1 MTATLTRPSD
11 PNPDLPNPVSLLADY
26 ADREVVLIPGALGSR
41 LVVDRLTDGAGDPRL
56 VAHLTADEPDI
67 NAVVVTDIYLADSGR
82 RARRLTTDDLRGGP
96 LADRDARHT
105 PCGSAEQAPAADAV
119 LLDRYGF
126 RFRLAAIYT
135 GSFHLPEFRWLR
147 RPPAGAEGPSECV
160 SSRRVVGALEDYEP
174 VRSLVMAVIA
184 RHRQDPAVSVAT
196 LGLEI
201 RRLGA
206 SPIVLNR
213 RLREAVI
220 DASIRRGLSLSAI
233 ALACGRTKYD
243 RRGRRSGETSWLA
256 RRVGLLGEDGAQR
269 PTPWVHTDVL
279 GLIARDGLGIAPH
292 EVELG

>member
-11 PNPDLPNPVSLLADY
+11 PNPDLPNPASLLADY
-26 ADREVVLIPGALGSR
+26 ANREVVLIPGARGSR

-82 RARRLTTDDLRGGP
+82 RARRLTSEDLRGSP
-96 LADRDARHT
+96 LGDRDALRT
-105 PCGSAEQAPAADAV
+105 SCGSAGQASAADAV

-126 RFRLAAIYT
+126 RFRLAPIYT

-147 RPPAGAEGPSECV
+147 QPPAGVEGPSECV

-184 RHRQDPAVSVAT
+184 RHRQDPNVSVAT

-220 DASIRRGLSLSAI
+220 DAGIRRGLSLSGI

-243 RRGRRSGETSWLA
+243 ARGRRSGETSWLA